1 MRTTISVPEDL
12 FQAAKPF
19 VGKRSF
25 SQFAREAI
33 RQHVQRLERERLARE
48 MEEGYRAEA
57 KSPSLDP
64 IWHTVD
70 GDGL

>member
-1 MRTTISVPEDL
+1 MRTTVSIPEDL
-12 FQAAKPF
+12 FLAAKPF

-25 SQFAREAI
+25 SHFMREAL
-33 RQHVQRLERERLARE
+33 RQYVVWLERERLARE

-57 KSPSLDP
+57 ESPSLDP
-64 IWHTVD
+64 IWSTVD

>member
-1 MRTTISVPEDL
+1 MRTTITVPEDL
-12 FQAAKPF
+12 FLAAKPF

-25 SQFAREAI
+25 SHFAREAI
-33 RQHVQRLERERLARE
+33 QQHVERLKRERLARE

-57 KSPSLDP
+57 DSPSLDP
-64 IWHTVD
+64 IWYTVD

>member
-12 FQAAKPF
+12 FLAAKPF
-19 VGKRSF
+19 VGQGSF
-25 SQFAREAI
+25 SQFVREAI
-33 RQHVQRLERERLARE
+33 QNHVEQLERERLARE

-57 KSPSLDP
+57 ESPSLDP
-64 IWHTVD
+64 VWHTVG

>member
-12 FQAAKPF
+12 FLAAKPF

-33 RQHVQRLERERLARE
+33 RQYIERLERDHLARE
-48 MEEGYRAEA
+48 MDEGYRTEAE
-57 KSPSLDP
+57 SPSLDP
-64 IWHTVD
+64 IWHSVD